1 MRKFLAT
8 IFALP
13 LLFIGCTTDTAGT
26 TEETNAINAV
36 AMLDGDLDKWAV
48 IEGNAIEL
56 DKQNQKALAGRVT
69 LGKPSADGLARAG
82 LEFDVSEEGKP
93 ANLLDLSEGLCIA
106 YQSDFEVEVQL
117 DMGDFVNDAVD
128 EDYPSVSMHKTIS
141 GVETHC
147 HRWSSFRTKH
157 SDLMG
162 EVAAMT
168 VRAVR
173 LMFAGESGETGNF
186 SINRVGKYE
195 DNSDFSSSSSEEP
208 QSSSSVES
216 SSSSEAISS
225 SSEKISSSSEEL
237 SSSSVEEINGAE
249 SGYAVLKY
257 GSATDITPSTTSQYK
272 ADSSFLWEGSEE
284 MSVVDLGNQLGDL
297 SGYWTVSLGS
307 LNIMSLPDKFQG
319 LQGIHQS

>member
-195 DNSDFSSSSSEEP
+195 DNSDFSSSSSEESL
-208 QSSSSVES
+208 SSSSVES
-216 SSSSEAISS
+216 SSSSE
-225 SSEKISSSSEEL
+225 KISSS
-237 SSSSVEEINGAE
+237 
-249 SGYAVLKY
+249 
-257 GSATDITPSTTSQYK
+257 
-272 ADSSFLWEGSEE
+272 SEE
-284 MSVVDLGNQLGDL
+284 MSVVDLGNQLGGP

-319 LQGIHQS
+319 LQGNHQS